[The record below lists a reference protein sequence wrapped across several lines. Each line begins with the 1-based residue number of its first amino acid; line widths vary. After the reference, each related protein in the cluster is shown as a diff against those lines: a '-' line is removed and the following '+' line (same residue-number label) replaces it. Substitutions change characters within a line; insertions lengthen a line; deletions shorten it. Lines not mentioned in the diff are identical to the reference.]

1 MLLEKYFLR
10 FRFFKKTEL
19 FCKKIIILFDCI
31 QNCGKL
37 FFNQWV
43 GEVLLVERYRKGGK
57 MAYKFKIT
65 RGNAILNFSEEY
77 CQSRCELI
85 ESESF
90 ARVLKGYIHDI
101 KRKETTTYAYLSE
114 VKKESI
120 EIVNDLRTVFKLLLV
135 MGCDELS
142 KTYPEFAPYFRN
154 TDEFAKVVEDIY
166 LFWRRLQRY
175 SIVYNEKSSKGYQNV
190 QFADAQVKFEELVL
204 SVYRSIR
211 EKCIGY
217 KEHVLRQI
225 TAGVNAG
232 LRVTNM
238 RSFLPYEYRNLD
250 DIPFIETVIIHPPFI
265 TYSKRNK
272 RDGVFPE
279 TKRNPIEDL
288 KFDADQWFCYP
299 AKVGDLLCFVYFNTA
314 FMAQG
319 VTLCNLFELATEEE
333 YRNRKPDMIYVYGYE
348 DGKKHQSFY
357 QDDENDMMVA
367 LLSACDDFDYFGY
380 MKKMMLTLHNVR
392 KINQK
397 QLPIHGAMV
406 KITLHDGSVK
416 NIVVMG
422 DSGAGKSE
430 TIEQIKVFGAA
441 YIRDLITV
449 YDDMGVLSLDDK
461 GVVKTSGTEI
471 GAFVRLDD
479 LDAGYSFKELDRS
492 VFMNPDKVNARIV
505 IPITD
510 YRDVVAKHDVDMFLY
525 ANNYEEGG
533 DALHF
538 FNNEKEALE
547 VFRAGNRMAKG
558 TTTEYGLVGSYFANP
573 FGPVQRQEQ
582 TEIILQ
588 DYFKRMF
595 KQGVKVG
602 QLRTRLGIKGNEHN
616 GPKEA
621 AEAILKYITG
631 DKELK
636 KLEEE

>member
-1 MLLEKYFLR
+1 M
-10 FRFFKKTEL
+10 
-19 FCKKIIILFDCI
+19 
-31 QNCGKL
+31 G
-37 FFNQWV
+37 
-43 GEVLLVERYRKGGK
+43 
-57 MAYKFKIT
+57 YKFKIT

-77 CQSRCELI
+77 CQSRCQLI

-90 ARVLKGYIHDI
+90 ARVLKGFIHVC
-101 KRKETTTYAYLSE
+101 KRKENTTYTYLRE
-114 VKKESI
+114 VKSESVD
-120 EIVNDLRTVFKLLLV
+120 IVADLRTIFKLLLV
-135 MGCDELS
+135 MSVEEVLQS
-142 KTYPEFAPYFRN
+142 YPQFAGYFRN
-154 TDEFAKVVEDIY
+154 RDEFVKVIEEVY
-166 LFWRRLQRY
+166 LFWRKLQRY
-175 SIVYNEKSSKGYQNV
+175 SVVYNESTSRGYQNV
-190 QFADAQVKFEELVL
+190 QFADAQAKFEELVL
-204 SVYRSIR
+204 QVYRTI
-211 EKCIGY
+211 EETALGY
-217 KEHVLRQI
+217 RHQVYRQI

-279 TKRNPIEDL
+279 MKHNPIEDL
-288 KFDADQWFCYP
+288 KFDPEQWFCYP
-299 AKVGDLLCFVYFNTA
+299 AKVGDLLAFVYFNVA

-319 VTLCNLFELATEEE
+319 VALCNLFELASEEE
-333 YRNRKPDMIYVYGYE
+333 YRNRKPDIIYVYGYE
-348 DGKKHQSFY
+348 DGKMNQSFY

-367 LLSACDDFDYFGY
+367 LLSASDEFDYFGY

-392 KINQK
+392 KINQH

-406 KITLHDGSVK
+406 KMTLHSGEVK

-441 YIRDLITV
+441 YIRDLVTV
-449 YDDMGVLSLDDK
+449 YDDMGVLSLDKDGK
-461 GVVKTSGTEI
+461 VQSSGTEI

-492 VFMNPDKVNARIV
+492 VFMNPDKINARIV

-510 YRDVVAKHDVDMFLY
+510 YKDVVAKHDVDFFLY

-533 DALHF
+533 ESLSFFDNVDDALT
-538 FNNEKEALE
+538 

-582 TEIILQ
+582 TEPILV
-588 DYFKRMF
+588 DYFNHMF
-595 KQGVKVG
+595 DQGIKVG
-602 QLRTRLGIKGNEHN
+602 QLRTRLGIKGNEHK
-616 GPKEA
+616 GPQEA
-621 AEAILKYITG
+621 AIAILKYITG
-631 DKELK
+631 EKELK
-636 KLEEE
+636 QLEDE

>member
-1 MLLEKYFLR
+1 
-10 FRFFKKTEL
+10 
-19 FCKKIIILFDCI
+19 
-31 QNCGKL
+31 
-37 FFNQWV
+37 
-43 GEVLLVERYRKGGK
+43 
-57 MAYKFKIT
+57 MAYKFNIT

-90 ARVLKGYIHDI
+90 ARVLKSFVHDC
-101 KRKETTTYAYLSE
+101 KRKENTTYAYL
-114 VKKESI
+114 KEIKTDTVDLVS
-120 EIVNDLRTVFKLLLV
+120 DLRIVFKLLLIMSV
-135 MGCDELS
+135 EEVETS
-142 KTYPEFAPYFRN
+142 YPHLAGYFRN
-154 TDEFAKVVEDIY
+154 RDEFVKVVEEVY

-175 SIVYNEKSSKGYQNV
+175 SVVFNEKTSKGYQNV
-190 QFADAQVKFEELVL
+190 QFGDAQVKFEELVL
-204 SVYRSIR
+204 SVYRSI
-211 EKCIGY
+211 EETALGY
-217 KEHVLRQI
+217 HHNVYRQI

-279 TKRNPIEDL
+279 TKKNPLEDL
-288 KFDADQWFCYP
+288 KFDPDQWFCYP
-299 AKVGDLLCFVYFNTA
+299 AKVGDLLCFVYFNVA

-319 VTLCNLFELATEEE
+319 VTLCNLFELASEEE

-348 DGKKHQSFY
+348 DEKMDQAFY
-357 QDDENDMMVA
+357 QDDENDMLVA
-367 LLSACDDFDYFGY
+367 KLSASDDFDYFGY
-380 MKKMMLTLHNVR
+380 MKKMVLTLHNIR

-397 QLPIHGAMV
+397 ELPIHGAMV
-406 KITLHDGSVK
+406 KLTLHTGEVK

-430 TIEQIKVFGAA
+430 TIEQIKVYGAA
-441 YIRDLITV
+441 YIRDLVTI

-461 GVVKTSGTEI
+461 GKIKTSGTEI

-510 YRDVVAKHDVDMFLY
+510 YRDVVAKHDVDFFLY
-525 ANNYEEGG
+525 ANNYEDSDEALDFFENAD
-533 DALHF
+533 DAL
-538 FNNEKEALE
+538 K
-547 VFRAGNRMAKG
+547 VFRAGARMAKG
-558 TTTEYGLVGSYFANP
+558 TTTEMGLVESYFANP

-582 TEIILQ
+582 TELILVE
-588 DYFKRMF
+588 YFKRMF

-602 QLRTRLGIKGNEHN
+602 QLRTRLGIKGNEHE
-616 GPKEA
+616 GPKQA
-621 AEAILKYITG
+621 AIAILKHITG
-631 DKELK
+631 ETELK
-636 KLEEE
+636 ALEEE

>member
-1 MLLEKYFLR
+1 
-10 FRFFKKTEL
+10 
-19 FCKKIIILFDCI
+19 
-31 QNCGKL
+31 
-37 FFNQWV
+37 
-43 GEVLLVERYRKGGK
+43 
-57 MAYKFKIT
+57 MAYKFNIT

-90 ARVLKGYIHDI
+90 ARVLKGFVHDC
-101 KRKETTTYAYLSE
+101 KRRDNTIYAYLKE
-114 VKKESI
+114 VKSDSVD
-120 EIVNDLRTVFKLLLV
+120 IVNDLRTIFKLLLIMSV
-135 MGCDELS
+135 DEVLS
-142 KTYPEFAPYFRN
+142 SHPQLQGYFRDR
-154 TDEFAKVVEDIY
+154 DEFVKVVEEVY

-175 SIVYNEKSSKGYQNV
+175 SVVFNEKTSKGYQNV

-204 SVYRSIR
+204 SVYRTI
-211 EKCIGY
+211 EETALGY
-217 KEHVLRQI
+217 HHRVYRQI

-250 DIPFIETVIIHPPFI
+250 EVPFIETVIIHPPFI

-279 TKRNPIEDL
+279 TKKNPIEDL
-288 KFDADQWFCYP
+288 KFDSDQWFCYP
-299 AKVGDLLCFVYFNTA
+299 AKVGDLLAFIYFNVA

-319 VTLCNLFELATEEE
+319 VTLCNLFELASEEE
-333 YRNRKPDMIYVYGYE
+333 YRNRKPDILYVYGYD
-348 DGKKHQSFY
+348 DGKMDQAFY
-357 QDDENDMMVA
+357 QDDENDMIVA
-367 LLSACDDFDYFGY
+367 KLSASDEFDYFGY
-380 MKKMMLTLHNVR
+380 MKKMVLTLHNIR

-397 QLPIHGAMV
+397 ELPIHGAMV
-406 KITLHDGSVK
+406 RLTLHSGEVK

-441 YIRDLITV
+441 YIRELVTI

-461 GVVKTSGTEI
+461 GKVETSGTEI

-510 YRDVVAKHDVDMFLY
+510 YRDVVAKHGVDFFLY

-533 DALHF
+533 
-538 FNNEKEALE
+538 EALSFFDNVDE
-547 VFRAGNRMAKG
+547 ALNVFRAGQRMAKG
-558 TTTEYGLVGSYFANP
+558 TTTENGIVESYFANP
-573 FGPVQRQEQ
+573 FGPVQREEQ
-582 TEIILQ
+582 TELILVE
-588 DYFKRMF
+588 YFKRMF
-595 KQGVKVG
+595 KQGVQVG
-602 QLRTRLGIKGNEHN
+602 QLRTRLGIKGNEHK
-616 GPKEA
+616 GPQDA
-621 AEAILKYITG
+621 AVAILKYITG
-631 DKELK
+631 ETELK
-636 KLEEE
+636 MKEED

>member
-1 MLLEKYFLR
+1 MS
-10 FRFFKKTEL
+10 
-19 FCKKIIILFDCI
+19 
-31 QNCGKL
+31 
-37 FFNQWV
+37 
-43 GEVLLVERYRKGGK
+43 
-57 MAYKFKIT
+57 YKFKIT

-90 ARVLKGYIHDI
+90 ARVLKGFIHDC
-101 KRKETTTYAYLSE
+101 KRKENTIYTYLKE
-114 VKKESI
+114 VRAES
-120 EIVNDLRTVFKLLLV
+120 VDLVADLRTIFKLLLV
-135 MGCDELS
+135 MTVDELVS
-142 KTYPEFAPYFRN
+142 TYPHFAEYFRDR
-154 TDEFAKVVEDIY
+154 DEFVKVIEEVY
-166 LFWRRLQRY
+166 LFWRKLQRY
-175 SIVYNEKSSKGYQNV
+175 SVVYNESTSRGYQNV
-190 QFADAQVKFEELVL
+190 QFAVAQAKFEELVL
-204 SVYRSIR
+204 QVYRTIE
-211 EKCIGY
+211 EKALGY
-217 KEHVLRQI
+217 NHQVYRQI

-265 TYSKRNK
+265 TYSRRNK

-279 TKRNPIEDL
+279 IKHNPIEDL
-288 KFDADQWFCYP
+288 KFDSEQWFCYP
-299 AKVGDLLCFVYFNTA
+299 ATVGDLLAFVYLNVA

-319 VTLCNLFELATEEE
+319 VALCNLFELASEEE
-333 YRNRKPDMIYVYGYE
+333 YRNRKPDIIYVYGYE
-348 DGKKHQSFY
+348 DGKMNQSFY

-367 LLSACDDFDYFGY
+367 LLSANDEFDYFGY

-392 KINQK
+392 KINQR

-406 KITLHDGSVK
+406 KVTLHSGEVK

-441 YIRDLITV
+441 YIRDLVTV
-449 YDDMGVLSLDDK
+449 YDDMGVLSLDEN
-461 GVVKTSGTEI
+461 GMIRSSGTEI

-510 YRDVVAKHDVDMFLY
+510 YKDVVAKHHVDFFLY
-525 ANNYEEGG
+525 ANNYEDGG
-533 DALHF
+533 EALSF
-538 FNNEKEALE
+538 FDNVDDALE

-582 TEIILQ
+582 TDPILV
-588 DYFKRMF
+588 DYFNKMF
-595 KQGVKVG
+595 EQGIKVG
-602 QLRTRLGIKGNEHN
+602 QLRTRLGIKGNEHK
-616 GPKEA
+616 GPQDA
-621 AEAILKYITG
+621 AIAILKYITG
-631 DKELK
+631 ESELK
-636 KLEEE
+636 QLENE

>member
-1 MLLEKYFLR
+1 M
-10 FRFFKKTEL
+10 
-19 FCKKIIILFDCI
+19 
-31 QNCGKL
+31 G
-37 FFNQWV
+37 
-43 GEVLLVERYRKGGK
+43 
-57 MAYKFKIT
+57 YKFKIT

-77 CQSRCELI
+77 CQSRCQLI

-90 ARVLKGYIHDI
+90 ARVVKGFIHDS
-101 KRKETTTYAYLSE
+101 KRKENTIYTYLRE
-114 VKKESI
+114 VKAEST
-120 EIVNDLRTVFKLLLV
+120 ELVNDLRTIFKLLLV
-135 MGCDELS
+135 MSVDEVLTS
-142 KTYPEFAPYFRN
+142 YPQFKGYFRDR
-154 TDEFAKVVEDIY
+154 DEFVKVIEEVY
-166 LFWRRLQRY
+166 LFWRKLQRY
-175 SIVYNEKSSKGYQNV
+175 SVVYNESTSRGYQNV
-190 QFADAQVKFEELVL
+190 QFADAQAKFEELVL
-204 SVYRSIR
+204 QVYRTI
-211 EKCIGY
+211 EETALGY
-217 KEHVLRQI
+217 RHQVYRQI

-279 TKRNPIEDL
+279 IKHNPIEDL
-288 KFDADQWFCYP
+288 KFDPEQWFCYP
-299 AKVGDLLCFVYFNTA
+299 AKVGDLLAFVYFNVA

-319 VTLCNLFELATEEE
+319 VALCNLFELANEEE
-333 YRNRKPDMIYVYGYE
+333 YRNRRPDIIYVYGYE
-348 DGKKHQSFY
+348 DGKMNQSFY

-367 LLSACDDFDYFGY
+367 LLSASDDFDYFGY

-392 KINQK
+392 KINQR

-406 KITLHDGSVK
+406 KMTLHSGEVK

-441 YIRDLITV
+441 YIRDLVTV
-449 YDDMGVLSLDDK
+449 YDDMGVLLLDEDDK
-461 GVVKTSGTEI
+461 VKSSGTEI

-510 YRDVVAKHDVDMFLY
+510 YKDVVAKHDVDFFLY
-525 ANNYEEGG
+525 ANNYEEDGESLSFFDNVD
-533 DALHF
+533 DALT
-538 FNNEKEALE
+538 

-558 TTTEYGLVGSYFANP
+558 TTTENGLVGSYFANP

-582 TEIILQ
+582 TEPILV
-588 DYFKRMF
+588 D
-595 KQGVKVG
+595 
-602 QLRTRLGIKGNEHN
+602 
-616 GPKEA
+616 
-621 AEAILKYITG
+621 
-631 DKELK
+631 
-636 KLEEE
+636 